1 MQTLLE
7 CNASVGAQDDDQST
21 PLMVAM
27 DTLSANSNDQDT
39 QQRIVEALI
48 VPSTS
53 INAVNIK
60 GYTAL
65 ATATG
70 SIIKGSEKRT
80 PRFAASLCIR
90 LIEAGQN

>member
-7 CNASVGAQDDDQST
+7 HNASVDAQDCDQLT

-27 DTLSANSNDQDT
+27 RTLSVTSNSQNIQR
-39 QQRIVEALI
+39 RIVEALI

-60 GYTAL
+60 GDTAL
-65 ATATG
+65 AIATAF
-70 SIIKGSEKRT
+70 IIESEKNT
-80 PRFAASLCIR
+80 PMFPASLCIR
-90 LIEAGQN
+90 LIEAG